1 MRNKELVIHLIREEL
16 RNKRLMHSLEYL
28 GFDCS
33 FFTLNICQVILELSG
48 FQERSDELYVW
59 YFELIEKAL
68 EEITFWN
75 LDEMLDKWSKNLYIE
90 LLEKRLKEKP
100 VIHNESVIE

>member
-1 MRNKELVIHLIREEL
+1 MNNKELVIHLIREEL
-16 RNKRLMHSLEYL
+16 RNKRLMHSLEFL

-33 FFTLNICQVILELSG
+33 FFTLNISHVILELSG
-48 FQERSDELYVW
+48 FQERPDELYVW

-90 LLEKRLKEKP
+90 LLEKRLKENT
-100 VIHNESVIE
+100 VLHNESVIE